1 MAHTFMKSAPGS
13 TYEKAY
19 KNNLHEDSFHFNFDQ
34 AIHKLSEGEE
44 ALLVNWYRM
53 RRDKRFCD
61 LEEIWTHDFGH
72 TSIALTKN
80 LPYRRIM
87 SHALNNFIQKG
98 AFKRSYLKWKTQ
110 SPSCLGSLINDLGLH
125 KVVFLFLI
133 LLFGITLAFVILFHE
148 RRCND
153 CYKSKLPEVKFKIE
167 MNLNAE
173 EIQKLIDIL
182 QGANNQRHK
191 QLLRELQLMDSRL

>member
-1 MAHTFMKSAPGS
+1 MKAAPGS
-13 TYEKAY
+13 TFENVY
-19 KNNLHEDSFHFNFDQ
+19 KNNLDKDSFHLNLDQ
-34 AIHKLSEGEE
+34 AIQKLLEGEE
-44 ALLVNWYRM
+44 ALLVNWYRI

-61 LEEIWTHDFGH
+61 LEEIWMNDFAH

-87 SHALNNFIQKG
+87 NHALNDFFQKG
-98 AFKRSYLKWKTQ
+98 ALKRSYLKWNTQ
-110 SPSCLGSLINDLGLH
+110 SPSCPESPINDLGLH
-125 KVVFLFLI
+125 KMIFLFML

-153 CYKSKLPEVKFKIE
+153 CYKSNLPEVKFKIE

-173 EIQKLIDIL
+173 EIQKLIDTL
-182 QGANNQRHK
+182 QGVNNQRHK
-191 QLLRELQLMDSRL
+191 QLLRELQLMESRLY